1 MLSNKYKPKKL
12 TLLVL
17 KSFAG
22 PMLVTFLIS
31 LFVLLMQFLWK
42 YIDDLV
48 GKGLDWFIVLKLMI
62 YVSITLVPL
71 ALPLALLL
79 SSIMTFGNLAEHFE
93 LTAFKSAGVSL
104 QRVMRPLIVTALM
117 ICMAAFFFSNNVLPY
132 ANLKMNALLYDVR
145 QQKPALLIKEGVF
158 YNGIDGYSIKIGKKD
173 SDGQNISN
181 VMIYDH
187 TENRGNSKVVLAER
201 GKMAMSDDERYLVL
215 NLFKGNSYEE
225 KDNRPGRNNRPL
237 MRTEFEEET
246 IRMDLSSFKMTRTNE
261 QLFRDN
267 YQMLN
272 LHQLSYASD
281 SIAKKMKER
290 KDNFF
295 SILIPALNIDTF
307 QAKDLRPVRF
317 QNSKFINNFAK
328 DKREAIASSALYAAR
343 NIRSMTE
350 DTSRDLDAKSRTLAR
365 HNIEWQRKFTLSFAC
380 LILFFIGAPLGA
392 IIRKGGLGM
401 PMVVSIFFFVIFH
414 IISITGEKFA
424 REEVIAPWKGMWIA
438 SIVLLPVGLFLI
450 YKATTDSALFDIESY
465 VRFFKKFNKSKSNT

>member
-1 MLSNKYKPKKL
+1 
-12 TLLVL
+12 
-17 KSFAG
+17 
-22 PMLVTFLIS
+22 MLVTFLIS

-48 GKGLDWFIVLKLMI
+48 GKGLEWYIIVKLMV
-62 YVSITLVPL
+62 YVAITLVPL

-104 QRVMRPLIVTALM
+104 QRVMRPLVVTAIL
-117 ICMAAFFFSNNVLPY
+117 ICFGAFFFSNNVLPY

-158 YNGIDGYSIKIGKKD
+158 YNGIDGYSIKIGKKND
-173 SDGQNISN
+173 DGQTIEN

-187 TENRGNSKVVLAER
+187 TENRGNTKVILAER
-201 GKMAMSDDERYLVL
+201 GKMAMSDDERFLVL
-215 NLFKGNSYEE
+215 NLYKGYSYED
-225 KDNRPGRNNRPL
+225 KDNRPGRNNRPM
-237 MRTEFEEET
+237 MRTEFVEET

-272 LHQLSYASD
+272 LNQLTYASD
-281 SIAKKMKER
+281 SIRKKIAER
-290 KDNFF
+290 KLSFENVLKT
-295 SILIPALNIDTF
+295 SLNIDSIPR
-307 QAKDLRPVRF
+307 KDLRTVDLK
-317 QNSKFINNFAK
+317 NKVFIENFAP
-328 DKREAIASSALYAAR
+328 DKRMGIASSALYSAR
-343 NIRSMTE
+343 NIRGLAEETTKDVE
-350 DTSRDLDAKSRTLAR
+350 ARSRTLAR
-365 HNIEWQRKFTLSFAC
+365 HDIEWQRKFTLSFAC

-401 PMVVSIFFFVIFH
+401 PMVVSIFFFVVFH

-424 REEVIAPWKGMWIA
+424 REEVIPAWKGMWIA
-438 SIVLLPVGLFLI
+438 SAVLLPIGIFLA
-450 YKATTDSALFDIESY
+450 YKATTDSALFDREAY
-465 VRFFKKFNKSKSNT
+465 LKFFRKFQKAKKSQA